1 MLSAVGPPVTVRVPA
16 KVNLHLAVGEIR
28 PDGYHDLV
36 TVFQALNLFDEVSV
50 VTAHAARHLGTADR
64 VATLGPGSPGVELLG
79 DVTDEDRVNVP
90 VDSTNLA
97 WKAAVALA
105 EAVGREPDVRIG
117 LRKSIPVAGG
127 MAGGSADA
135 AGALLALASLW
146 RLDLGR
152 EALMEIAATVGSD
165 VAFAL
170 HGGTALGTGRG
181 ESLVPVLSR
190 HTFHWVVALQ
200 DHGLSTPTVFGELDR
215 LRAAAG
221 GPGGSA
227 GPVRRLGSVEP
238 VLEAIASGEA
248 RSLALLLGNDLQAA
262 AVSLDP
268 GLRRTLRAGVS
279 AGALAGVVS
288 GSGPTCVFLCT
299 DGPSA
304 VRVAAELAGAGVCR
318 TVRVAHGPVPGAR
331 VVDGDPARP
340 PRGPGGPGTRGPG
353 TVDPGPNLYA

>member
-1 MLSAVGPPVTVRVPA
+1 VLSAVGPPVTVRVPA
-16 KVNLHLAVGEIR
+16 KINLHLSVGEIR
-28 PDGYHDLV
+28 PDGFHDLV
-36 TVFQALNLFDEVSV
+36 TVFQALNLFDEISV
-50 VTAHAARHLGTADR
+50 VTAHAPRGSGTG
-64 VATLGPGSPGVELLG
+64 VATIGTGAPGVELLG
-79 DVTDEDRVNVP
+79 DVTDADRAAVP
-90 VDSTNLA
+90 ADASNLA

-105 EAVGREPDVRIG
+105 HAVGREPDVRIG
-117 LRKSIPVAGG
+117 IRKSIPVAGG

-135 AGALLALASLW
+135 AGTLLALATLW

-152 EALMEIAATVGSD
+152 EALMEIAAVVGSD

-181 ESLVPVLSR
+181 DALVPVLSR

-200 DHGLSTPTVFGELDR
+200 DHGLSTPRVFGELDR

-221 GPGGSA
+221 PDA
-227 GPVRRLGSVEP
+227 PARRLGNVEP
-238 VLEAIASGEA
+238 VIEAIASGEA

-304 VRVAAELAGAGVCR
+304 VRVAAELSGAGVCR

-331 VVDGDPARP
+331 VIDGDPARP
-340 PRGPGGPGTRGPG
+340 PRGPGRPPAG
-353 TVDPGPNLYA
+353 DPGPNMYA

>member
-1 MLSAVGPPVTVRVPA
+1 VLSAVRPPVTVRVPA
-16 KVNLHLAVGEIR
+16 KINLHLAVGDTR

-36 TVFQALNLFDEVSV
+36 TVFQALNMFDEVSV
-50 VTAHAARHLGTADR
+50 VAAHAARPSGAAERL
-64 VATLGPGSPGVELLG
+64 ATIGAGAPGVELLG
-79 DVTDEDRVNVP
+79 DVTDDDRASVP
-90 VDSTNLA
+90 VDSSNLA
-97 WKAAVALA
+97 WRAAVALA
-105 EAVGREPDVRIG
+105 GAVGREPDVRIG
-117 LRKSIPVAGG
+117 LRKAIPVAGG

-152 EALMEIAATVGSD
+152 DALMEIAATVGSD

-200 DHGLSTPTVFGELDR
+200 DHGLSTPTVFSELDR
-215 LRAAAG
+215 LRAVASG
-221 GPGGSA
+221 SGGSA
-227 GPVRRLGSVEP
+227 NPLRRAGNVEP
-238 VLEAIASGEA
+238 VLEAVASGEA
-248 RSLALLLGNDLQAA
+248 RALALLLGNDLQAA

-331 VVDGDPARP
+331 VIDGDPTRP
-340 PRGPGGPGTRGPG
+340 PRGPGGPPAG
-353 TVDPGPNLYA
+353 DPGPNMYA

>member
-1 MLSAVGPPVTVRVPA
+1 MTDASPAPGRRVHRGHYPGRVLSAVGPPVTVRVPA
-16 KVNLHLAVGEIR
+16 KINLHLSVGETR
-28 PDGYHDLV
+28 PDGFHDLV
-36 TVFQALNLFDEVSV
+36 TVFQALNLFDEISV
-50 VTAHAARHLGTADR
+50 VTTHAARGSGVGERL
-64 VATLGPGSPGVELLG
+64 ATIGSGAPGVELLG
-79 DVTDEDRVNVP
+79 DVTDADRAAVP
-90 VDSTNLA
+90 ADASNLA
-97 WKAAVALA
+97 WRAAVALA
-105 EAVGREPDVRIG
+105 TAVGREPDVRIG
-117 LRKSIPVAGG
+117 IRKSIPVAGG

-135 AGALLALASLW
+135 AGTLLALATLW

-152 EALMEIAATVGSD
+152 EALMEIAAAVGSD

-181 ESLVPVLSR
+181 DALVPVLSR

-215 LRAAAG
+215 LRATAG
-221 GPGGSA
+221 PDA
-227 GPVRRLGSVEP
+227 PVRRLGNVEP
-238 VLEAIASGEA
+238 VIEAIASGEA

-304 VRVAAELAGAGVCR
+304 VRVAAELSGAGVCR
-318 TVRVAHGPVPGAR
+318 TVRVAHGPEPGAR
-331 VVDGDPARP
+331 VIDGDPARP
-340 PRGPGGPGTRGPG
+340 P
-353 TVDPGPNLYA
+353 

>member
-1 MLSAVGPPVTVRVPA
+1 VLSAVGPPVTVRVPA
-16 KVNLHLAVGEIR
+16 KINLHLAVGETR

-50 VTAHAARHLGTADR
+50 VAAHAARPTGTGERITTIGQGA
-64 VATLGPGSPGVELLG
+64 PGVELLG
-79 DVTDEDRVNVP
+79 DVTDADRAAVP
-90 VDSTNLA
+90 VDASNLA

-117 LRKSIPVAGG
+117 LRKAIPVAGG

-135 AGALLALASLW
+135 AGALLALATLW

-152 EALMEIAATVGSD
+152 EALMEIAASVGSD

-181 ESLVPVLSR
+181 ENLVPVLSR

-215 LRAAAG
+215 LRAASGAG
-221 GPGGSA
+221 GGDAAP
-227 GPVRRLGSVEP
+227 PKRLGSVEP
-238 VLEAIASGEA
+238 VLEAVASGEA

-299 DGPSA
+299 DGPAA
-304 VRVAAELAGAGVCR
+304 VRVAAELSGAGVCR

-331 VVDGDPARP
+331 VVDDDP
-340 PRGPGGPGTRGPG
+340 PRPSRGGPSSD
-353 TVDPGPNLYA
+353 DPGPNMYA